1 MTLKKNIFFY
11 VFLFSINL
19 FSQKVDDKEIMRILE
34 IYSNINHDSTLHYA
48 KKLQYSKNPEQVIS
62 GLTSEARAY
71 YRKKD
76 YENSKKSAL
85 KLIETSEKGLQDSN
99 ALFYYDG
106 KISGYNRLFW
116 IYKNKEDY
124 TRAFHYITLM
134 EQGNEKR
141 PIKDT
146 KHLLINLSIKLSK
159 ATIKKALK
167 MNINA
172 KNILLSA
179 YKDTQSDLL
188 REENNKNIF
197 LQQKANILNSLGNIY
212 MSLNYNTD
220 KNVYLDSASYFY
232 KKSFEV
238 TQYFKPLHNDSE
250 IMYNFRKADVLIAK
264 KNYPKAIQL
273 INNYNKIAKG
283 YQYQNKS
290 YYQKAI
296 CYHNLK
302 KADSSIYYAAKLL
315 ANKTEKCERS
325 KLITMYDILSKEY
338 YKTNQIDSAYKYSK
352 QTLELYDLAKK
363 NKEETLDLL
372 YHNSFKNA
380 KQLNL
385 NLQNKNNDSYFLY
398 VFISLLLTL
407 IALVF
412 YLFRKEKIEKKQLIT
427 QINEVKI
434 VEKKE
439 YNIDAKLERLILD
452 EFKMN
457 TEKLSFL
464 TPDFSISSIADKLNT
479 NSTYISFVFN
489 KNYNEPFKQYF
500 TRLRIEHVVNLLKT
514 KPKFRLY
521 SMQALAEEIGYNSTS
536 AFTRAFKKYK
546 GTTPSQFIK
555 SLDND

>member
-34 IYSNINHDSTLHYA
+34 IHSNINHDSTLHYA

-220 KNVYLDSASYFY
+220 KNVYLDSASYFH

-439 YNIDAKLERLILD
+439 YNIDVKLERLILD

-536 AFTRAFKKYK
+536 AFTRAFKKQV
-546 GTTPSQFIK
+546 GVSPSVFLK
-555 SLDND
+555 TLEN